1 MKCYFKLC
9 WTLASVVPAW
19 QWAGVYIID
28 CYLVFAAECWLIR
41 NGVLSLIFF
50 LPMRE
55 PSVPCPA
62 QPASPATIHKL
73 YSQVSNT
80 KYVRQREGT
89 RCRNLLDYSI
99 LPFCLSLRHYHEQAF
114 KLVAS
119 TKMLMLVHKGQWSS
133 NKYYAFITVSMSQL
147 WNAERGNNWNTSLF
161 SCCQVLVAGGGM

>member
-1 MKCYFKLC
+1 MVGKYWSCYNCSASGRAHLSTAASTVWICACKSTNGGLQKAAAC
-9 WTLASVVPAW
+9 SCSRPGGYGELA
-19 QWAGVYIID
+19 
-28 CYLVFAAECWLIR
+28 
-41 NGVLSLIFF
+41 
-50 LPMRE
+50 
-55 PSVPCPA
+55 
-62 QPASPATIHKL
+62 ATPVKI
-73 YSQVSNT
+73 
-80 KYVRQREGT
+80 YVRQSEGT
-89 RCRNLLDYSI
+89 TCRNLLDYSI